1 MTILRYK
8 TPLSSDNEANDLLAL
23 DLVESDF
30 VESDLTESDLTE
42 SSGLD
47 NSESSGMKMLTTS
60 TSGWDWTKVSVM
72 EAFIRNS
79 MGAMI

>member
-30 VESDLTESDLTE
+30 VESDLTE

>member
-30 VESDLTESDLTE
+30 AESDLTE